1 MRVRGYLLLDVFI
14 GAALAAVIVSILFQQ
29 VAAARRSNTAAT
41 RDVVATQLLLEKLE
55 QQRSLPYASFA
66 NGTANEML
74 AGGYHRQTV
83 VTTGSAVKDVV
94 GTSPNQ
100 RTLFYAKIAVTVKY
114 PCLNPPNC
122 TTAPPGE
129 KVRATQATTRVYQ

>member
-41 RDVVATQLLLEKLE
+41 RDVVATQRLLERLE
-55 QQRSLPYASFA
+55 QQRSLAFGSLAEGP
-66 NGTANEML
+66 TNEML
-74 AGGYHRQTV
+74 SGGYHRRTV
-83 VTTGSAVKDVV
+83 ISAGSDSV
-94 GTSPNQ
+94 GSGGNQ
-100 RTLFYAKIAVTVKY
+100 RDLDFKKIQVTVQY